1 VAGKTDSDTVTAP
14 IRQEQRDESV
24 ADLIKHRLGI
34 TEDQSNLVGLAFI
47 LPNMLVFISF
57 MLIPVAFAVF
67 LSFNEWSILAQE
79 PNWVGLANYREAFTP
94 LPWENN
100 WEPLRRPTV
109 NTWWFAL
116 KNTFVYTV
124 AVVPTQIYGGLTV
137 ALLLDTRIRGK
148 KWFRAVYFL
157 PVMIPGAVAGVMWRW
172 HFSLPGVLNQIL
184 APMGLDHNWAG
195 DPGTALFALIAIGVW
210 IGIGFNM
217 ILFLAGL
224 QNIPEELYEAARIDG
239 ASQWHRFREV
249 TWPNLAN
256 TTFFVI
262 IMAIIFSFQV
272 FGIAWVFN
280 RGGPN
285 YATTTAVVRIY
296 QKAFQQGE
304 MGLASAMSMIL
315 FVVLFV
321 FSYWQYKLRRSE
333 EVSY

>member
-1 VAGKTDSDTVTAP
+1 MAEKTEPTTLGRDTSN
-14 IRQEQRDESV
+14 ESI
-24 ADLIKHRLGI
+24 LESIKSRLGL
-34 TEDQSNLVGLAFI
+34 TEDQSNLIGFGFI
-47 LPNMLVFISF
+47 LPNVVVFTVF
-57 MLIPVAFAVF
+57 MLLPVFFAVY

-79 PNWVGLANYREAFTP
+79 PNWVGLENYRDAFTP
-94 LPWENN
+94 FPWENN
-100 WEPLRRPTV
+100 WAALREPTV

-116 KNTFVYTV
+116 KNTVVYTI
-124 AVVPTQIYGGLTV
+124 AVVPTQIYGGLTI

-148 KWFRAVYFL
+148 KWFRAIYFL
-157 PVMIPGAVAGVMWRW
+157 PVMVPGAVAGVMWRW
-172 HFSLPGVLNQIL
+172 HFSLPGVLNQII
-184 APMGLDHNWAG
+184 APLGLDHNWAG
-195 DPGTALFALIAIGVW
+195 DPGTALFALIAIGIW

-239 ASQWHRFREV
+239 ASQWKRFREV
-249 TWPNLAN
+249 PWPNLAN

-296 QKAFQQGE
+296 QRAFQQGQ
-304 MGLASAMSMIL
+304 MGLASAMSMVL
-315 FVVLFV
+315 FVILFV
-321 FSYWQYKLRRSE
+321 FSYYQYRLRRSE